1 MRRRFRINNQGILP
15 IVEKVASA
23 LKNSYGEIILKYE
36 PEALNQFLKEFL
48 RNSSSVRV
56 KYYRPVILHVMLPSL
71 SHTKQ
76 KKSITFNYVLMTE
89 SF

>member
-36 PEALNQFLKEFL
+36 PEALKQFLKEFYAT
-48 RNSSSVRV
+48 VR
-56 KYYRPVILHVMLPSL
+56 
-71 SHTKQ
+71 Q
-76 KKSITFNYVLMTE
+76 
-89 SF
+89 